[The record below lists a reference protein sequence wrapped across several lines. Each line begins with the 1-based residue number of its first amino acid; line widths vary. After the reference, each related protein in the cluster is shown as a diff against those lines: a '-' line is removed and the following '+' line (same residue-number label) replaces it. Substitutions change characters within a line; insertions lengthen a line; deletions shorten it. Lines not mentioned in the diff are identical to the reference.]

1 MPEKR
6 PKISQEQPKGK
17 LTPEEIKEMVEKYK
31 KEHEGL
37 LPEYF
42 SLPGEEKEEE
52 REYPEELLDYYQ
64 LKEQLKPIE
73 QGFKNETLR
82 KNMIEEILSN
92 IQKGQKEGK
101 MVYYAG
107 KIFYGYSFLLSYP
120 EFNEIKKTY
129 PNEINQ
135 IEQGFKNETLRK
147 NMIEEI
153 LSDIQE
159 GQKEGYTRSARNA
172 FSGYSSLLSYPEFN
186 EIKKNYPNEINQ
198 IEQGF
203 KNETLRKNMIEK
215 TLSDIQEGQKEGK
228 IVSAWNAFYSYS
240 SLLSYPEFNEIK
252 KNYPNEINQIEQ
264 GLKNE
269 TLRKN
274 AIEEILSDIQKGQ
287 KEGYTVYAWYAF
299 LGYSS
304 LLSYLSHL
312 YKIGQKKLAEMESQ
326 KAMHPEKKLPPMPE
340 EKAF

>member
-1 MPEKR
+1 MSEKR

-17 LTPEEIKEMVEKYK
+17 LTPEEIKEMVKKYK

-52 REYPEELLDYYQ
+52 REHPEELLDYYQ
-64 LKEQLKPIE
+64 LKEKLKPIE
-73 QGFKNETLR
+73 QGLENKTLR
-82 KNMIEEILSN
+82 ENVIKLILSY
-92 IQKGQKEGK
+92 IQEGQKEGITK
-101 MVYYAG
+101 AAWDA
-107 KIFYGYSFLLSYP
+107 FHGYSFLLSYP

-135 IEQGFKNETLRK
+135 IEQGLKNETLRK
-147 NMIEEI
+147 NAIKEI

-159 GQKEGYTRSARNA
+159 GQKEGYTGFAWAA
-172 FSGYSSLLSYPEFN
+172 FLGYFSFLSYPEFN
-186 EIKKNYPNEINQ
+186 EIKK
-198 IEQGF
+198 
-203 KNETLRKNMIEK
+203 T
-215 TLSDIQEGQKEGK
+215 
-228 IVSAWNAFYSYS
+228 
-240 SLLSYPEFNEIK
+240 
-252 KNYPNEINQIEQ
+252 YPNEINQIEQ

-274 AIEEILSDIQKGQ
+274 AIKEILSDIQKGQ
-287 KEGYTVYAWYAF
+287 KEGNNIFAWWAF
-299 LGYSS
+299 DGYSF

-312 YKIGQKKLAEMESQ
+312 YKIGQKKLAEIESQ